1 MQLPRLIAA
10 AAVTVLVGSLSSPA
24 LAQPGAPPPP
34 PPPGGGGYYAQPP
47 APIMDDGFFYREGF
61 TIGFGLGFGGMSSD
75 SNVTD
80 CSNCDYEPAAV
91 GLDFHL
97 GGMVNHRLALM
108 GEYWG
113 TFQSVEQSGRTVL
126 GQSMLLFAAQY
137 WVTPQLW
144 IKGGIGIAQLSES
157 YDDGFEGDTLEIDDG
172 GAMMG
177 ALGYEI
183 LSSDRFSLD
192 LQGRLGSASYDGIGD
207 NITAGTI
214 SLGVNWY

>member
-1 MQLPRLIAA
+1 MKLPRLIAA
-10 AAVTVLVGSLSSPA
+10 AAATVLVGSLSSPA

-47 APIMDDGFFYREGF
+47 VMDDGFFYREGF
-61 TIGFGLGFGGMSSD
+61 TLGFGLGFGGMSSD
-75 SNVTD
+75 SNVTS
-80 CSNCDYEPAAV
+80 CGNCDYEPAAI

-97 GGMVNHRLALM
+97 GGMVNHRLALL
-108 GEYWG
+108 GEVWG
-113 TFQSVEQSGRTVL
+113 TGQAVEQSGRTVL
-126 GQSMLLFAAQY
+126 IQTMWMFAAQY

-144 IKGGIGIAQLSES
+144 IKGGIGVAQLTAS
-157 YDDGFEGDTLEIDDG
+157 YDDGFEDEIDTG
-172 GAMMG
+172 GGLMG

-192 LQGRLGSASYDGIGD
+192 LQGRLGSASYDRIGD

-214 SLGVNWY
+214 SLGINWY